1 MITKKFY
8 RPAALAAALLAPV
21 SVAHADTS
29 PAFDF
34 NVTLSPKA
42 AKKLASTKEGL
53 TFAASYYGDPT
64 KKAEKHANEVGQI
77 DLGMERVDLPG
88 KAGKVHVSGG
98 DFDPRRLDWISG
110 PVYVN
115 VNVFSSRKS
124 GPDNILSCD
133 FIDTELKNVTGQVT
147 TLNCFLIEESA
158 QTNVK
163 P

>member
-1 MITKKFY
+1 MNAQTLS
-8 RPAALAAALLAPV
+8 RTAAFCTALLV
-21 SVAHADTS
+21 SSLPAHAETQV
-29 PAFDF
+29 AFDF

-42 AKKLASTKEGL
+42 EKALVSTKEGI
-53 TFAASYYGDPT
+53 TFSASYYGDP
-64 KKAEKHANEVGQI
+64 KKGAEKHANEVGQI

-88 KAGKVHVSGG
+88 KPGKVHVSGG
-98 DFDPRRLDWISG
+98 DFDPKRLKWISG

-133 FIDTELKNVTGQVT
+133 FIDTELKNVKDQAP
-147 TLNCFLIEESA
+147 TLNCFLIEENA
-158 QTNVK
+158 QTSVR